1 MSLSPELTVHTLT
14 DQRDEFTGSTVKMAA
29 MAALR
34 SSSRTLLAPS
44 SRARFIATDTVR
56 IVGHGMT
63 PLGKQGL
70 PATEL
75 MQDALQRALAS
86 SGLHLSDLDGLIA
99 VPSLADPRFMQAHY
113 LATRIGLL
121 PGHPRRQRAPVR
133 VRTIDTG
140 GAGPVSGLLEAVR
153 MVRTER
159 CRAVAVVAGDAVA
172 SLDAADFLS
181 RADSTCQD
189 PAATLPSPCIP
200 HGYDRVARWQIGM
213 RRATRE
219 QLAMCSVLMS
229 RQASRHPLAL
239 TRRPRTLDEVRIHM
253 HTYTHTCTPGALGT
267 IGRTG
272 HGPLGMHTHAY
283 TCIYMHA
290 HVHQVLSAPSVAP
303 VTGLL
308 ECARRADG
316 GAAIIVASS
325 TFMDKVSRV
334 HTYTYT
340 HTYTSSSHRAPFWTR
355 SVV

>member
-1 MSLSPELTVHTLT
+1 
-14 DQRDEFTGSTVKMAA
+14 MAA

-239 TRRPRTLDEVRIHM
+239 TRRPRTLDEVRIHI

-283 TCIYMHA
+283 TCIHMHIHA
-290 HVHQVLSAPSVAP
+290 CTCTPGALGTIGR
-303 VTGLL
+303 TGHGPLGMC
-308 ECARRADG
+308 EASRRRCG
-316 GAAIIVASS
+316 HHRRIEHLYGQGQSGTYIHIHTYIHIIVASS
-325 TFMDKVSRV
+325 TVLDKVSRD

-340 HTYTSSSHRAPFWTR
+340 HT
-355 SVV
+355 